1 MSSTYTTSLT
11 LTQIGNGEQSGTWG
25 TTTNT
30 NWQLIEDSVA
40 GVAQVTVSGSTGATL
55 SVANGTTDQSRN
67 AVIVVTGSISTSVA
81 IVAPL
86 VKKVYIIS
94 NQTTG
99 GFAITIGAATGST
112 VSITNGLTTL
122 VYCDGTNFFSGITGF
137 TGGNLNITGTINA
150 TGTITG
156 ANFATSGG
164 VPQLT
169 GGATGQIPYQTGP
182 NNTGYTPAPTTG
194 SYLTWTGSAYSWSTG
209 SVTTATNLAGGGS
222 WSVPYQTSAG
232 NTLFLTPSGGT
243 TLTLQWN
250 GSSVSWA
257 PGGAVSSFSA
267 GTTGLTP
274 NTPTGSAVVLGG
286 TLNVANGGTGAT
298 SFASAGLL
306 TTTTGAQLSGAT
318 FTGAIGSNSNIL
330 TSGQVGLS
338 GTGLNYSRM
347 VGSSV
352 QLYDSNSSVYAN
364 QYGAVG
370 IIANGYAPFSSNGGG
385 AAPGADNTYSLGFS
399 SLKWT
404 AVWAVNGAIQ
414 TSDARLK
421 TDVTPSPLGLNF
433 ISKLNP
439 VSYRW
444 ISGGNVEDGTTTP
457 TQIGGDTVDIKNFK
471 DKPGVRTHYGLLA
484 QEVKN
489 VLDQENVGDFAGWVL
504 EDINDPNSP
513 QGLNYAQFIAPL
525 IKAVQELS
533 AEVTALKAKVGA

>member
-94 NQTTG
+94 NQTSG
-99 GFAITIGAATGST
+99 GFAITIGATTGST
-112 VSITNGLTTL
+112 VSIANGLTTL

-137 TGGNLNITGTINA
+137 TGGNLSITGTISA

-164 VPQLT
+164 VPQLA
-169 GGATGQIPYQTGP
+169 GGTTGQIPYQTAT
-182 NNTGYTPAPTTG
+182 NTTGFTPAPTTG
-194 SYLTWTGSAYSWSTG
+194 SYLTWNGSAYAWSTG
-209 SVTTATNLAGGGS
+209 SVTTATNLAGGS
-222 WSVPYQTSAG
+222 ANSVPYQTSSG
-232 NTLFLTPSGGT
+232 NTSFLTPSGST
-243 TLTLQWN
+243 PLTLQYN
-250 GSSVSWA
+250 GSTLNWA
-257 PGGAVSSFSA
+257 AAGAVSSFS
-267 GTTGLTP
+267 GGSTGLTP
-274 NTPTGSAVVLGG
+274 SVPTTGAIVLAG
-286 TLNVANGGTGAT
+286 TLAVANGGTGAS
-298 SFASAGLL
+298 SFASAGL
-306 TTTTGAQLSGAT
+306 AQLSGAT
-318 FTGAIGSNSNIL
+318 FSGAIGSNSNIL
-330 TSGQVGLS
+330 TSGQIGLS
-338 GTGLNYSRM
+338 GTGLNYARM

-352 QLYDSNSSVYAN
+352 QLYDGNSSVYAN

-370 IIANGYAPFSSNGGG
+370 IIAGGYVPLSANGTGT
-385 AAPGADNTYSLGFS
+385 APGADNTYSLGVS

-444 ISGGNVEDGTTTP
+444 ISGGNVEDNTTTP

-471 DKPGVRTHYGLLA
+471 NKPGVRTHYGLLA

-533 AEVTALKAKVGA
+533 AEVEALKAKVGA